1 MAIDTRVSFYGIGID
16 HADIGPL
23 FFGIS
28 INHHD
33 ISPSFYGIG
42 IEADLFFN
50 GTVKAVTFN
59 QVPIAN
65 ASVTSSVGDI
75 KGLTD
80 AAGKFPL
87 TGSTTVGNLITI
99 EKEGKASIKFP
110 PPVLADGLLTYC
122 LPEGGSGGSTSK
134 KVYVTNKGNTLINPN
149 DTILIELD

>member
-16 HADIGPL
+16 HRDPSPSFYGIG
-23 FFGIS
+23 ID
-28 INHHD
+28 HRD

-50 GTVKAVTFN
+50 GTVQAITFN

-110 PPVLADGLLTYC
+110 PPVLADGTMVYC

-134 KVYVTNKGNTLINPN
+134 KLYTTNKGNILINPN

>member
-16 HADIGPL
+16 HR
-23 FFGIS
+23 
-28 INHHD
+28 D

-42 IEADLFFN
+42 IDHRDISPSFYGIGIQADLFFN
-50 GTVKAVTFN
+50 GTVQAITFN

-65 ASVTSSVGDI
+65 ASVTSSAGDI

-80 AAGKFPL
+80 AAGKFSL

-99 EKEGKASIKFP
+99 QKEGKASIKFP
-110 PPVLADGLLTYC
+110 PPVLADGTLVYC

-134 KVYVTNKGNTLINPN
+134 KLYTTNKGNILINPN

>member
-16 HADIGPL
+16 
-23 FFGIS
+23 
-28 INHHD
+28 HHD

-65 ASVTSSVGDI
+65 ASVTSSAGDI

-99 EKEGKASIKFP
+99 QKEGKASIKFP
-110 PPVLADGLLTYC
+110 PPVLGDGTMVYC

-134 KVYVTNKGNTLINPN
+134 KLYTTNKGNILINPN

>member
-42 IEADLFFN
+42 IEAELFFN
-50 GTVKAVTFN
+50 ATLKVVNFN
-59 QVPIAN
+59 QAAIAN
-65 ASVTSSVGDI
+65 ASVTASAGDI
-75 KGLTD
+75 RGLTD
-80 AAGKFPL
+80 VNGEAEV

-99 EKEGKASIKFP
+99 EKEGKASIRFSVP
-110 PPVLADGLLTYC
+110 TFGGGTLTYC
-122 LPEGGSGGSTSK
+122 LSEGGSGGSTSK
-134 KVYVTNKGNTLINPN
+134 KLYTTNKGNILINPN